1 MNNLFPLGI
10 GKGVVLELWRQGAN
24 VVTISNRPENLENLT
39 KEYPSIQVA
48 NVDLRNW
55 DETKAVVDSLGVFD
69 ALVNNAGIAVIQPFL
84 ECSAASF
91 DE

>member
-1 MNNLFPLGI
+1 M
-10 GKGVVLELWRQGAN
+10 LELWRQGAN
-24 VVTISNRPENLENLT
+24 VVTISNQPENLEKLK

-55 DETKAVVDSLGVFD
+55 DKTREVIDSLGVFD
-69 ALVNNAGIAVIQPFL
+69 ALVNNAGIAVIEPFL
-84 ECSAASF
+84 ECSVASF